1 MKAEPTP
8 QHEWLKQLVGEWS
21 YRSEC
26 PAGPDGEAL
35 TAEGKEHVRML
46 GDLWMVGESTGLMP
60 GGGSMTAV
68 MTVGYDPEKERFVGT
83 WVGSPMTAMFIY
95 EGTLDESARELTL
108 NTRGEDFNNPG
119 TQTDYQDILVLTD
132 SGRELRSRMRTNE
145 GEWVDIMKAV
155 YTRTG

>member
-83 WVGSPMTAMFIY
+83 WVGSPMTAMFVY
-95 EGTLDESARELTL
+95 EGTLDEGARGDVVLRADAL
-108 NTRGEDFNNPG
+108 QHQHKGLAPVCVDVGCGVSQPAYVGSRRRCHVVIPG
-119 TQTDYQDILVLTD
+119 YP
-132 SGRELRSRMRTNE
+132 S
-145 GEWVDIMKAV
+145 
-155 YTRTG
+155 Y